1 MTTTEM
7 HQGVGITHHR
17 RRLPESLALVGTG
30 LAFSTRT
37 GVLEQLTPDPEG
49 EVTISVPE
57 REHDRYATVLAVDL
71 ADDPIKGRTAI
82 GVVEAGS

>member
-1 MTTTEM
+1 MKPYDSVTVR
-7 HQGVGITHHR
+7 GLPVR
-17 RRLPESLALVGTG
+17 RIERVTVVGTG
-30 LAFSTRT
+30 TRLAFSTRT

-57 REHDRYATVLAVDL
+57 RAHDLYATVLAVDL